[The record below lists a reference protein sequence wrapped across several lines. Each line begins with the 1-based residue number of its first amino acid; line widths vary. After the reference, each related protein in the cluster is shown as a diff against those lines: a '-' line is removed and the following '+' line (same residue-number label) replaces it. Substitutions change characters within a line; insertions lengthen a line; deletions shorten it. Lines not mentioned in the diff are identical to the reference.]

1 MLSSWVKA
9 FEKKGS
15 ARAFNPFRSR
25 PPALWCGRSRRTI
38 KAKGFSSQQKHAGNV
53 PRRKSKAPVLVF
65 CAAVVSPALAFVAAT
80 AAVPT
85 DRLQQYRTAC
95 YREHLKRDLMSNSPN
110 SEHYT
115 GNVEGTERRDYC
127 SYVGRPNLDGV
138 VRKYFDTQPDERVI
152 NFVIGPPKSGKKA
165 LVCGNIK
172 NSFVV
177 LEKPPGLHTDN
188 MRSVSETVSS
198 SLPSTTAKLFW
209 AVSTAILRAKSWMS
223 SSGVDPVL
231 PRTDYLEA
239 VLSTLEL
246 LLTDE
251 EDAYNYGNTAIVV
264 PLKIVNGEE
273 DWDSIIRFTEKGL
286 CHVVMTSSHPYFSKN
301 SELSEATKN
310 FMASKLYPF
319 VVSDLEEAQA
329 DTDGAAAVDEEGEEE
344 GEATLGATCA
354 KSFLLGVEKVL
365 IEEEQGRHLQHLE
378 KQDFDAVFEVYG
390 GRVGHLKEWL
400 QVFLR
405 RCSDREKVDSSEPIP
420 YSTIVNDSVEEHT
433 LACSS
438 SLLSEFDLE
447 GPAGG
452 TPGKAL
458 RYDLPPYDDVCLWE
472 YMLYACGIARAASL
486 QDVEQ
491 FVGGDNGDTV
501 RKRSSENY
509 GFPKLQPRTMLRN
522 VFLKDEDLFWRFLER
537 GFVEWR
543 SYNGAA
549 GGEGAGATI
558 DKNEGYLTVSP
569 MMHYAMTKKVHC
581 SNGDFKA
588 AVSRQEHM
596 HDRLIMRNST
606 HDSRALESEREE
618 LERSENV
625 HLEAWLFAKRSYCD
639 GKLTKRQFEMV
650 ELELRLKD
658 HHFEVLLD
666 ELNLREKTL
675 LRTMDSVRRK
685 LLQAKRRRHGD

>member
-1 MLSSWVKA
+1 MGGKDWVL
-9 FEKKGS
+9 G
-15 ARAFNPFRSR
+15 
-25 PPALWCGRSRRTI
+25 LDT
-38 KAKGFSSQQKHAGNV
+38 
-53 PRRKSKAPVLVF
+53 
-65 CAAVVSPALAFVAAT
+65 
-80 AAVPT
+80 
-85 DRLQQYRTAC
+85 
-95 YREHLKRDLMSNSPN
+95 
-110 SEHYT
+110 
-115 GNVEGTERRDYC
+115 EGTSALQGKSIPHEIPQLGAAIC
-127 SYVGRPNLDGV
+127 GP
-138 VRKYFDTQPDERVI
+138 Q
-152 NFVIGPPKSGKKA
+152 GPPDFLPERFGKFHFRA
-165 LVCGNIK
+165 WVGGGGWFLGLVAEGGCIC
-172 NSFVV
+172 F
-177 LEKPPGLHTDN
+177 
-188 MRSVSETVSS
+188 
-198 SLPSTTAKLFW
+198 
-209 AVSTAILRAKSWMS
+209 
-223 SSGVDPVL
+223 GVD
-231 PRTDYLEA
+231 
-239 VLSTLEL
+239 
-246 LLTDE
+246 
-251 EDAYNYGNTAIVV
+251 
-264 PLKIVNGEE
+264 
-273 DWDSIIRFTEKGL
+273 
-286 CHVVMTSSHPYFSKN
+286 
-301 SELSEATKN
+301 
-310 FMASKLYPF
+310 ASF
-319 VVSDLEEAQA
+319 
-329 DTDGAAAVDEEGEEE
+329 
-344 GEATLGATCA
+344 
-354 KSFLLGVEKVL
+354 F
-365 IEEEQGRHLQHLE
+365 
-378 KQDFDAVFEVYG
+378 
-390 GRVGHLKEWL
+390 
-400 QVFLR
+400 
-405 RCSDREKVDSSEPIP
+405 
-420 YSTIVNDSVEEHT
+420 
-433 LACSS
+433 
-438 SLLSEFDLE
+438 
-447 GPAGG
+447 
-452 TPGKAL
+452 
-458 RYDLPPYDDVCLWE
+458 
-472 YMLYACGIARAASL
+472 

-522 VFLKDEDLFWRFLER
+522 VFLKDENLFWRFLER